1 MGMDDWWVCVYHHVY
16 VVQAEAARL
25 RAEKEAAKARR
36 QAELEAEARRQAE
49 REAEVH
55 GAA

>member
-1 MGMDDWWVCVYHHVY
+1 VCVYHHVY